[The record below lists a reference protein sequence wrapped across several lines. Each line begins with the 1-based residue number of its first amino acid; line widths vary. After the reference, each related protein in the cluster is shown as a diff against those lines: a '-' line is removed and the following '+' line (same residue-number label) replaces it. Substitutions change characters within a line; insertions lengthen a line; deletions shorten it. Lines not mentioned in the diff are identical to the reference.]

1 MGLIWIGLGAVLL
14 WMGWDAI
21 GTLRTK
27 RLSSR
32 EVAERVYG
40 AGAPELPEHVELRV
54 RTSWLIQGSSLAS
67 LMALAF
73 CVCGLACVIGGVALI
88 LE

>member
-1 MGLIWIGLGAVLL
+1 MGWIWIGLGAVLL
-14 WMGWDAI
+14 WIGWDAI
-21 GTLRTK
+21 STLKTK

-32 EVAERVYG
+32 ELAERVYG
-40 AGAPELPEHVELRV
+40 AGAPELPEHLELRV

-67 LMALAF
+67 LVGIVF
-73 CVCGLACVIGGVALI
+73 CACGLAFIVGGVALI